1 MYRRTLLI
9 SVVVLVALAGYLLWP
24 SIRGAMSPGADL
36 EKADV
41 TYRAFLAEHGLLEG
55 IPDVNIVVVKEN
67 RMLYLMSGETLV
79 EKWRVALG
87 SHPDGNKQKA
97 GDGRTPVGEY
107 KICTRDKRS
116 RHHLFLGLDF
126 PNRKDADRM
135 LGEGLVSE
143 RRHQEIY
150 SRVNQGLLPPQDT
163 PLGGGMGIHGGGT
176 SRDWTG
182 GSIALDDD
190 VIEILWGACPNG
202 TPVVIYENF
211 TDWELNPLM
220 PSYK

>member
-41 TYRAFLAEHGLLEG
+41 TYRAFLAEQ
-55 IPDVNIVVVKEN
+55 
-67 RMLYLMSGETLV
+67 
-79 EKWRVALG
+79 WRVALG